1 MKNNIPYV
9 ARVAQAILAGDKDAG
24 IGVYQEAMGK
34 ISDDC
39 DKLMKSYSPLD
50 LPIVVATMEIVAEA
64 AKSMLDP
71 GGLDLL
77 NLLKVHTTC
86 IRVDSDGFRRQI
98 GDDDGK

>member
-9 ARVAQAILAGDKDAG
+9 VRVAQAIMAGDKDAG
-24 IGVYQEAMGK
+24 LGVYQEAMGK
-34 ISDDC
+34 IGDDC

-64 AKSMLDP
+64 AKSMLDS
-71 GGLDLL
+71 GGLDLV
-77 NLLKVHTTC
+77 NSLKDHTTC
-86 IRVDSDGFRRQI
+86 IRVDADGFHQM